1 MEACWSIIM
10 RLKTNQQYKNINN
23 RLKIQKGRIIDL
35 LYKISLLKRL
45 TKSSSSGNRMD
56 NLGATHYYCLEYYW
70 SIIMRKRNQIN
81 NQKMKIKIKKHKKTH
96 NKVVVLNYKTP
107 KAVFQINVHSESR

>member
-1 MEACWSIIM
+1 M

-23 RLKIQKGRIIDL
+23 RLKIQKGRIIDLL

-81 NQKMKIKIKKHKKTH
+81 NQK
-96 NKVVVLNYKTP
+96 
-107 KAVFQINVHSESR
+107 

>member
-1 MEACWSIIM
+1 M

-23 RLKIQKGRIIDL
+23 RLKNTKGRIIDL

-56 NLGATHYYCLEYYW
+56 NLGATHYYYCLEYYW

-81 NQKMKIKIKKHKKTH
+81 NQKMKIKLKSIKKTH
-96 NKVVVLNYKTP
+96 NKVVVINYKTP